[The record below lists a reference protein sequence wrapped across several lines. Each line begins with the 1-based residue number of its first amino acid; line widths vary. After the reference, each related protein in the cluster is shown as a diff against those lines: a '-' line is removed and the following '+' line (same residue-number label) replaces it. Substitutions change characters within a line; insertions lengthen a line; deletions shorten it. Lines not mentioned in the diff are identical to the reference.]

1 MREFLGTET
10 RTRGVRD
17 DLCVWGS
24 NVEDG
29 RRRQEHRVVGEG
41 DIAVGVESADA
52 RGSPVVT
59 RAVIVR
65 LVR

>member
-1 MREFLGTET
+1 MKWTLGKET

-29 RRRQEHRVVGEG
+29 RRRQERRGGEEE
-41 DIAVGVESADA
+41 DIAVRVETVDA

-59 RAVIVR
+59 QAVIAR